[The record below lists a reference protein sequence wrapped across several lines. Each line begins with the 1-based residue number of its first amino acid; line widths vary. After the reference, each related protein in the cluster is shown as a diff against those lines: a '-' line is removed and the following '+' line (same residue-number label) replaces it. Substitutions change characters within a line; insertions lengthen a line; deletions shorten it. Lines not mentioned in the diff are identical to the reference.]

1 MGAAVVRVRKSKTKR
16 QVVSDIA
23 DERKSSNC
31 PFILA
36 REILGILCW
45 EVGLSRLLR
54 QILIQTVKMEWV
66 IRGRRAEE
74 KRPSTSCLILLLC
87 LSRCLRVSL
96 TKFYE
101 VVLDQVKT
109 LQLNHTQRLLLC
121 LFPFLCFTHTCAC
134 TDTHTHTQCVGYFQG

>member
-36 REILGILCW
+36 LEILGILCW
-45 EVGLSRLLR
+45 EVGLSRLLT

-66 IRGRRAEE
+66 IRGKEEEE
-74 KRPSTSCLILLLC
+74 KRPSTSRLILLLS
-87 LSRCLRVSL
+87 LSRCLHVSL
-96 TKFYE
+96 TKFYQ

-109 LQLNHTQRLLLC
+109 LRLNHTQRLFLC
-121 LFPFLCFTHTCAC
+121 LFPFPFLCFTHT
-134 TDTHTHTQCVGYFQG
+134 HVHVLTHTQRVGRFQG